1 MTKKDSLL
9 IYCTINICK
18 LKNVG
23 PYNGEKVISG
33 QDFFPINATLALDRR
48 PEKFMIIFYDCSFIL
63 HQVVELDTRNTI

>member
-1 MTKKDSLL
+1 MKKKDLL

-18 LKNVG
+18 LKNVS
-23 PYNGEKVISG
+23 PCNGEKVING
-33 QDFFPINATLALDRR
+33 QDFFSINATLALDRC